1 MIAWHEIDTAA
12 DRGIAGF
19 SKVLLTLVR
28 RQTQAKPFSP
38 QLTAKEIPRMAMPL
52 PLTTV
57 RFTWWPSVIDSGLK
71 SCK

>member
-12 DRGIAGF
+12 DRATAGF

-38 QLTAKEIPRMAMPL
+38 QLTAKEIPRMTMPL
-52 PLTTV
+52 PLTV
-57 RFTWWPSVIDSGLK
+57 RFMWWPSVVDSDFK